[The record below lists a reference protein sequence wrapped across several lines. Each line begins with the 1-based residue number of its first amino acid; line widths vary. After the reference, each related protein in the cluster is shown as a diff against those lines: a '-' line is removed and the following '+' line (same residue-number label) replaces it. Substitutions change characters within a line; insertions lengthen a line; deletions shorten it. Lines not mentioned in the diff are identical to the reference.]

1 MDNREPSRFQGFGAA
16 AWDGLLK
23 ALEITQ
29 AVSPMFPPLQFAVGS
44 LLIVLRT
51 IKTATSNTNDVKELG
66 DYVVKL
72 NDMLQSSVPRE
83 IDSCPKALRER
94 VEALTVKLS
103 NICQSMQKIS
113 ARRFAMSFLSA
124 DRTSGDIQGHI
135 KDLTW
140 AINNFIVGGTIS
152 IELAVDELQGR
163 FDAKLDVL
171 TSGVTGIGHQMSEL
185 VGHVQSPD
193 ATFLPR
199 YAMGARFDQ
208 SSHRISCED
217 NTRTEI
223 LASIYRWIVPDV
235 SYSDSSVTSPAVF
248 WISGLAGSGKST
260 ISQTVAEWCHEREY
274 LGASFFCSRDSAEC
288 SNVGLVF
295 PTIARQL
302 AQHNTEFNE
311 RLIEAMV
318 ADRDIQTAAVSRQLK
333 HLIVDPWKRLFHSH
347 TCVIVIDALD
357 ECRDSEATSVIL
369 AALARYITELAPLK
383 FLITSRPVHNVVG
396 GFRGTGLG
404 TSTQHLVLHEIPVES
419 TEKDIRT
426 YLEKN
431 LARISATYQVTSPWP
446 STCAISSLV
455 QKADG
460 LFIFA
465 ATAIKFIED
474 PSGGEDPDTRMR
486 SLLQSDTSE
495 AASSPY
501 RSLSTLYLQVLR
513 TAFPEVSRSLR
524 ARLKMILG
532 TLALSR
538 ERLSAAS
545 LEALMSLPEKSTR
558 KTLYQLHSVII
569 VPQSE
574 FEPIRLI
581 HPSFHDFLVDPL
593 RCIDSNFSVKS
604 AVQHTIIATR
614 CLFAMKTLL
623 RRDMCN
629 VNDSS
634 KLNIEIPDLAERIQ
648 CHIPLPLQYA
658 CRHWAFHV
666 SHSEI
671 NDELFEH
678 LEYFCA
684 KNMLHWLEVVSLL
697 GELDNAVEALY
708 DARKM
713 LAKHPLP
720 QSDVLILLEDCIRIV
735 RQCLPGLRASCFQA
749 YNGIVPFCP
758 RQTLFRK
765 LYHEQSPKA
774 VEVLG
779 GLDETWSPCIQVI
792 EGHSDWVLD
801 LAISAQNG
809 HVVSASKDRSI
820 RVWSRT
826 GAHLHTLDGHSDEVT
841 SVLFCHP
848 RGQILSA
855 SSDESIKVWDMT
867 TGACLKTQ
875 TVQAKVQA
883 LACSV
888 DGHLVAVGCH
898 DACIRIWD
906 TSKLDSDP
914 IILRGH
920 RHAVKSVQ
928 FLRDCSHLVSGSE
941 DGACKLWDIQTS
953 QCQRTF
959 ISGSRVMSVA
969 VTPDSLT
976 IACGLENNTIS
987 MWQAGVASCSRILR
1001 GHAAVVWSVDFSPN
1015 GLILASGSW
1024 DHTIRLWD
1032 VGTGDVL
1039 HTLMGH
1045 ADQVLCLQF
1054 SADGT
1059 RIGTGSCDHSVR
1071 IWDLSLI
1078 LSRPLSSA
1086 IKQRRNLS
1094 TLVKLQSCVSH
1105 RQSEPEW
1112 NAETGNY
1119 IDLTSAHHSAV
1130 VRTLTFSANGT
1141 RLATGSW
1148 DGTVRLWNAVTGKHL
1163 RTSKSVGTLVTSLS
1177 FSPDGKR
1184 IASSSCDG
1192 VVRLLRVKTANC
1204 ESVLTGHSGAA
1215 WKVVFAG
1222 QKLLSCS
1229 EDGSVRLWNLKA
1241 RQSQG
1246 RVLLQKERSSI
1257 YQIALTSSEQV
1268 VATASLDNISPNSGC
1283 GHAVIALLNIQ
1294 TQTIFWAADSMG
1306 GTIES
1311 LSFSR
1316 DGSRLLSGASSGVIA
1331 LWDVTIAAS
1340 GANMEDVLVSVFEAG
1355 NAIENVSFT
1364 PDEKS
1369 ILSDASYHRI
1379 SQSPSPSGGGTDR
1392 SLEHG
1397 MVVHYLRDDWLW
1409 RGFPQPRRLCWL
1421 PVAFRHVR
1429 SRSQVYR
1436 GNMAVF
1442 NNIIAFGTEKGTVVL
1457 LDASRCE

>member
-1 MDNREPSRFQGFGAA
+1 MDNREPSRFQGFGVA

-29 AVSPMFPPLQFAVGS
+29 AVSPMFPPLQTAVGG
-44 LLIVLRT
+44 LLVVLRT
-51 IKTATSNTNDVKELG
+51 INTATSNMNDIKELG

-72 NDMLQSSVPRE
+72 NDILQSSVLRE

-94 VEALTVKLS
+94 VEALTAKLS
-103 NICQSMQKIS
+103 NICQSMQKIN
-113 ARRFAMSFLSA
+113 ARRFGMSILSA
-124 DRTSGDIQGHI
+124 DRTSGEIQGHI

-140 AINNFIVGGTIS
+140 AINNFTVGATIE
-152 IELAVDELQGR
+152 IEVVVHDV
-163 FDAKLDVL
+163 DAKLGVL
-171 TSGVTGIGHQMSEL
+171 TSGMTGIQRQISEL
-185 VGHVQSPD
+185 ADHFQSLD
-193 ATFLPR
+193 ATPLPR
-199 YAMGARFDQ
+199 YAKGARFDQ
-208 SSHRISCED
+208 SSHRVSCED

-235 SYSDSSVTSPAVF
+235 SYSDNGVASPTVF

-260 ISQTVAEWCHEREY
+260 IAQTVAEWCHEREY
-274 LGASFFCSRDSAEC
+274 LGASFFCARDSAEC
-288 SNVGLVF
+288 NDVDLVF

-302 AQHNTEFNE
+302 AQRNTEFKE
-311 RLIEAMV
+311 RLVEVMV
-318 ADRDIQTAAVSRQLK
+318 TDRDIQTAAVSRQLK
-333 HLIVDPWKRLFHSH
+333 HLIVDPWKRSFYSH

-404 TSTQHLVLHEIPVES
+404 ATTQHLILHEIPVES

-446 STCAISSLV
+446 SAFAISSLV
-455 QKADG
+455 QKSAG

-465 ATAIKFIED
+465 ATAVKFIED
-474 PSGGEDPDTRMR
+474 PSDGEDPDSRLR
-486 SLLQSDTSE
+486 SLLLSDTSE
-495 AASSPY
+495 VASSPY
-501 RSLSTLYLQVLR
+501 RFLDALYLQVLR
-513 TAFPEVSRSLR
+513 TAFPEVPWSRR

-545 LEALMSLPEKSTR
+545 LDALMSLPEKSTR
-558 KTLYQLHSVII
+558 KTLYQLQSVII

-581 HPSFHDFLVDPL
+581 HPSFYDFLVDPL
-593 RCIDSNFSVKS
+593 RCTDSNFSVKS
-604 AVQHTIIATR
+604 TIQHTVIATR
-614 CLFAMKTLL
+614 CLFAMKMLL
-623 RRDMCN
+623 RRDICN

-648 CHIPLPLQYA
+648 RYIPLPLQYA
-658 CRHWAFHV
+658 CRYWAFHV

-697 GELDNAVEALY
+697 GELDNVVEALY
-708 DARKM
+708 NARER
-713 LAKHPLP
+713 LAKYPLP
-720 QSDVLILLEDCIRIV
+720 QSDVLVLLEDCIRIV

-758 RQTLFRK
+758 KQALFRK

-774 VEVLG
+774 VEALG

-792 EGHSDWVLD
+792 EGHNGWVLD
-801 LAISAQNG
+801 LAISEQNE
-809 HVVSASKDRSI
+809 HVISASEDHSI

-826 GAHLHTLDGHSDEVT
+826 GAHLHDLDGHSDEVT

-848 RGQILSA
+848 HGQILSG
-855 SSDESIKVWDMT
+855 SLDKNIRVWDMT
-867 TGACLKTQ
+867 TGACLQTQ
-875 TVQAKVQA
+875 TVQAEVQA

-888 DGHLVAVGCH
+888 DGHLVAAGCH
-898 DACIRIWD
+898 DACIHIWD

-914 IILRGH
+914 TTLRGH
-920 RHAVKSVQ
+920 RHTVNSVQ
-928 FLRDCSHLVSGSE
+928 FLRDCSHLVSGSD
-941 DGACKLWDIQTS
+941 DGGCKLWDIRTS

-959 ISGSRVMSVA
+959 PSISRVMSVA
-969 VTPDSLT
+969 AAPDSLT
-976 IACGLENNTIS
+976 IACGLADSTIS
-987 MWQAGVASCSRILR
+987 MWQTGVESRSRILR
-1001 GHAAVVWSVDFSPN
+1001 GHAATVWSVDFSPN
-1015 GLILASGSW
+1015 GSILASGSW
-1024 DHTIRLWD
+1024 DHTIRLWN
-1032 VGTGDVL
+1032 VGTGAVL
-1039 HTLMGH
+1039 HTLTGH
-1045 ADQVLCLQF
+1045 ADQVRCLQF

-1071 IWDLSLI
+1071 IWDLSAT
-1078 LSRPLSSA
+1078 LSRPPSSA

-1094 TLVKLQSCVSH
+1094 ALVRLQSCVSR

-1119 IDLTSAHHSAV
+1119 IDLTCAHHSAV

-1148 DGTVRLWNAVTGKHL
+1148 DGTVRLWNAVTGEHL
-1163 RTSKSVGTLVTSLS
+1163 RTSKSVRTLITSLS

-1184 IASSSCDG
+1184 IASSSYDG
-1192 VVRLLRVKTANC
+1192 VVRILREKTANC
-1204 ESVLTGHSGAA
+1204 ESVLNGHSRAA
-1215 WKVVFAG
+1215 WKVIFAG

-1241 RQSQG
+1241 RPPQG
-1246 RVLLQKERSSI
+1246 RVLLQKERSII
-1257 YQIALTSSEQV
+1257 YQIAFTSSEQV
-1268 VATASLDNISPNSGC
+1268 VATASLDDINPDSGY
-1283 GHAVIALLNIQ
+1283 GHVVIALLNIQ
-1294 TQTIFWAADSMG
+1294 TQNIFWTVNPRDM
-1306 GTIES
+1306 IES

-1316 DGSRLLSGASSGVIA
+1316 DGSRLLSGASNGVIS
-1331 LWDVTIAAS
+1331 LWDVTIAGS
-1340 GANMEDVLVSVFEAG
+1340 GANMENVLVSVFKAE

-1364 PDEKS
+1364 PDEES
-1369 ILSDASYHRI
+1369 ILSDASYHPI
-1379 SQSPSPSGGGTDR
+1379 SQLRSPSGGGTDF

-1397 MVVHYLRDDWLW
+1397 MAVHYLHDDWLW
-1409 RGFPQPRRLCWL
+1409 RGFPQPRRLCWV

-1429 SRSQVYR
+1429 SRSKVYR